1 MDLKIAF
8 YTLGCKVNQNE
19 TGALAELFCQNG
31 FSLAREGEAADV
43 YLVNSCTV
51 TAGGDKK
58 SRQWLRRAKRLHP
71 GAVTVLAG
79 CYPQAFPEEAAA
91 VAEAERS
98 VEEAQSALD
107 GAESSRQGIAADHEA
122 LVQEVA
128 ELQKR
133 IDETTA
139 QALEAQQEVIDGRA
153 ALAKAA
159 VYEYRGGSAQS
170 LVMLLLEAQ
179 SFDELVRNLVY
190 LSSVVQYQVDEV
202 EAQKERSARF
212 DALMEDLNAQKDE
225 QEGKLA
231 ELEEKKVQAEQ
242 TVSDASTRLQGAQ
255 SEYSSMLE
263 ELQRKIEEA
272 EAQGSAPTEPVAVDE
287 SNTNTSRPGDQMTDV
302 APDPSPSPAP
312 DGGSGSDPAPEPAP
326 DPGVGWSM
334 GVASAYGGSTD
345 PYTPNP
351 GTTATGAVCDDW
363 SMGVA
368 VPMAWPRYWQY
379 YGRTVEI
386 SYGGMTVLATVNDC
400 GYMGGGSRSLD
411 LQPGVWKAFGFSSCN
426 DWGLRTVSYRFL

>member
-1 MDLKIAF
+1 MNPNAYPATNVPSAEPVRPQRRRPAAPF
-8 YTLGCKVNQNE
+8 AARAVLGCLLAALLACGLVPFAPRAA
-19 TGALAELFCQNG
+19 GADEVD
-31 FSLAREGEAADV
+31 E
-43 YLVNSCTV
+43 
-51 TAGGDKK
+51 
-58 SRQWLRRAKRLHP
+58 
-71 GAVTVLAG
+71 
-79 CYPQAFPEEAAA
+79 AA

-107 GAESSRQGIAADHEA
+107 GAESK
-122 LVQEVA
+122 
-128 ELQKR
+128 KR

-179 SFDELVRNLVY
+179 SFDELVRDLVY
-190 LSSVVQYQVDEV
+190 LSSVVQYQVDEI

-212 DALMEDLNAQKDE
+212 EALMEDLNAQKDE

-312 DGGSGSDPAPEPAP
+312 GGGSGSDPAPEPAP
-326 DPGVGWSM
+326 DPGIGWST

>member
-1 MDLKIAF
+1 MNPNAHPTVTVPTAEGGAPQRRRPAALLAARAV
-8 YTLGCKVNQNE
+8 LGCLLAALLACGLVPFAPRAA
-19 TGALAELFCQNG
+19 GADEVD
-31 FSLAREGEAADV
+31 E
-43 YLVNSCTV
+43 
-51 TAGGDKK
+51 
-58 SRQWLRRAKRLHP
+58 
-71 GAVTVLAG
+71 
-79 CYPQAFPEEAAA
+79 AA

-98 VEEAQSALD
+98 VEEAQGALD
-107 GAESSRQGIAADHEA
+107 GAESNRQGIAADHEA
-122 LVQEVA
+122 LVKEVA
-128 ELQKR
+128 DLQKR

-170 LVMLLLEAQ
+170 LVKLLLEAE
-179 SFDELVRNLVY
+179 SFDELARNLVY

-225 QEGKLA
+225 QDRKLA

-242 TVSDASTRLQGAQ
+242 TVSDASTKLQGAQ
-255 SEYSSMLE
+255 GEYASMVE

-272 EAQGSAPTEPVAVDE
+272 EAQGSAPAEPVAVDE
-287 SNTNTSRPGDQMTDV
+287 SNTNTVRPGDQMTDV

-326 DPGVGWSM
+326 DPGAGWST
-334 GVASAYGGSTD
+334 GIASAYGGSTD

-400 GYMGGGSRSLD
+400 GYMGGGSRVLD

>member
-1 MDLKIAF
+1 MNPNAYPATNVPSAEPVRPQRRRPAAPF
-8 YTLGCKVNQNE
+8 AARAVLGCLLAALLACGLVPFAPRAA
-19 TGALAELFCQNG
+19 GADEVD
-31 FSLAREGEAADV
+31 E
-43 YLVNSCTV
+43 
-51 TAGGDKK
+51 
-58 SRQWLRRAKRLHP
+58 
-71 GAVTVLAG
+71 
-79 CYPQAFPEEAAA
+79 AA

-179 SFDELVRNLVY
+179 SFDELVRDLVY
-190 LSSVVQYQVDEV
+190 LSSVVQYQVDEI
-202 EAQKERSARF
+202 EAQRERSARF

-272 EAQGSAPTEPVAVDE
+272 EAQGSAPAEPVAVDE
-287 SNTNTSRPGDQMTDV
+287 SNTNTSRPGDQMTEI

-312 DGGSGSDPAPEPAP
+312 DGGSGSDPAPKPAP
-326 DPGVGWSM
+326 DPGVGWST

-345 PYTPNP
+345 PSTPNP
-351 GTTATGAVCDDW
+351 GITATGAVCDDW

>member
-1 MDLKIAF
+1 MNPNANPTTNVPSAEPAGPQRRRLAAPF
-8 YTLGCKVNQNE
+8 AARAVLGCLLAALLACGLVPFAPRAA
-19 TGALAELFCQNG
+19 GADEVD
-31 FSLAREGEAADV
+31 E
-43 YLVNSCTV
+43 
-51 TAGGDKK
+51 
-58 SRQWLRRAKRLHP
+58 
-71 GAVTVLAG
+71 
-79 CYPQAFPEEAAA
+79 AA

-98 VEEAQSALD
+98 VEEAQNALH
-107 GAESSRQGIAADHEA
+107 GAESNRQGIAADHEA
-122 LVQEVA
+122 LVQEVV

-190 LSSVVQYQVDEV
+190 LSSVVQYQVDEI
-202 EAQKERSARF
+202 EAQRERSARF

-272 EAQGSAPTEPVAVDE
+272 EAQGSAPAEPVAVDE
-287 SNTNTSRPGDQMTDV
+287 SNTNTSRPGDQMTEI

-326 DPGVGWSM
+326 DPGVGWST

-345 PYTPNP
+345 PSTPNP
-351 GTTATGAVCDDW
+351 GITATGAVCDDW

>member
-1 MDLKIAF
+1 V
-8 YTLGCKVNQNE
+8 LGCLLAALLACGLVPFAPRAA
-19 TGALAELFCQNG
+19 GADEVD
-31 FSLAREGEAADV
+31 E
-43 YLVNSCTV
+43 
-51 TAGGDKK
+51 
-58 SRQWLRRAKRLHP
+58 
-71 GAVTVLAG
+71 
-79 CYPQAFPEEAAA
+79 AA

-98 VEEAQSALD
+98 VEEAQNALH
-107 GAESSRQGIAADHEA
+107 GAESNRQGIAADHEA
-122 LVQEVA
+122 LVQEVV

-190 LSSVVQYQVDEV
+190 LSSVVQYQVDEI
-202 EAQKERSARF
+202 EAQRERSARF

-272 EAQGSAPTEPVAVDE
+272 EAQGSAPAEPVAVDE
-287 SNTNTSRPGDQMTDV
+287 SNTNTSRPGDQMTEI

-326 DPGVGWSM
+326 DPGVGWST

-345 PYTPNP
+345 PSTPNP
-351 GTTATGAVCDDW
+351 GITATGAVCDDW

>member
-1 MDLKIAF
+1 MNPNAYPATNVPSAEPVRPQRRRPAAPF
-8 YTLGCKVNQNE
+8 AARSVLGCLLAAFLACGLVPFAPRAA
-19 TGALAELFCQNG
+19 GADEVD
-31 FSLAREGEAADV
+31 E
-43 YLVNSCTV
+43 
-51 TAGGDKK
+51 
-58 SRQWLRRAKRLHP
+58 
-71 GAVTVLAG
+71 
-79 CYPQAFPEEAAA
+79 AA

-190 LSSVVQYQVDEV
+190 LSSVVQYQVDEI
-202 EAQKERSARF
+202 EAQRERSARF

-272 EAQGSAPTEPVAVDE
+272 EAQGSAPAEPVAVDE
-287 SNTNTSRPGDQMTDV
+287 SNTNTSRPGDQMTEI

-312 DGGSGSDPAPEPAP
+312 DGGSGSDPAPKPAP
-326 DPGVGWSM
+326 DPGVGWST

-345 PYTPNP
+345 PSTPNP
-351 GTTATGAVCDDW
+351 GITATGAVCDDW

>member
-1 MDLKIAF
+1 MNPNAHPTVTVPTAEGGAPQRRRPAALLAARAV
-8 YTLGCKVNQNE
+8 LGCLLAALLACGLVPFAPRAA
-19 TGALAELFCQNG
+19 GADEVD
-31 FSLAREGEAADV
+31 E
-43 YLVNSCTV
+43 
-51 TAGGDKK
+51 
-58 SRQWLRRAKRLHP
+58 
-71 GAVTVLAG
+71 
-79 CYPQAFPEEAAA
+79 AA
-91 VAEAERS
+91 VAEAERA
-98 VEEAQSALD
+98 VEEAQGALD
-107 GAESSRQGIAADHEA
+107 GAESNRQGIAADHEA
-122 LVQEVA
+122 LVKEVA
-128 ELQKR
+128 DLQKR

-170 LVMLLLEAQ
+170 LVKLLLEAE

-225 QEGKLA
+225 QDRKLA

-242 TVSDASTRLQGAQ
+242 MVSDASTKLQGAQ
-255 SEYSSMLE
+255 GEYASMVE

-272 EAQGSAPTEPVAVDE
+272 EAQGSAPAEPVAVDE
-287 SNTNTSRPGDQMTDV
+287 SNTNTVRPGDQMTDV

-326 DPGVGWSM
+326 DPGAGWST
-334 GVASAYGGSTD
+334 GIASAYGGSTD

-400 GYMGGGSRSLD
+400 GYMGGGSRVLD

>member
-1 MDLKIAF
+1 MNPNPHPTVTVPTAEGGAPQRRRPAAPLAARAV
-8 YTLGCKVNQNE
+8 LGCLLAALLACGLVPFAPRAA
-19 TGALAELFCQNG
+19 GADEVD
-31 FSLAREGEAADV
+31 E
-43 YLVNSCTV
+43 
-51 TAGGDKK
+51 
-58 SRQWLRRAKRLHP
+58 
-71 GAVTVLAG
+71 
-79 CYPQAFPEEAAA
+79 AA
-91 VAEAERS
+91 VAEAERA
-98 VEEAQSALD
+98 VEEAQGALD
-107 GAESSRQGIAADHEA
+107 GAESNRQGIAADHEA

-128 ELQKR
+128 DLQKR

-170 LVMLLLEAQ
+170 LVKLLLEAE

-225 QEGKLA
+225 QDRKLA

-255 SEYSSMLE
+255 GEYASMVE

-272 EAQGSAPTEPVAVDE
+272 EAQGSAPAEPVAVDE
-287 SNTNTSRPGDQMTDV
+287 SNTNTARPGDQMTDV

-326 DPGVGWSM
+326 DPGAGWST
-334 GVASAYGGSTD
+334 GIASAYGGSTD

-400 GYMGGGSRSLD
+400 GYMGGGSRVLD
-411 LQPGVWKAFGFSSCN
+411 LQPGVWKAFGYSSCN

>member
-1 MDLKIAF
+1 MNPNAHPTVTVPTAEGGAPQRRRPAALLVARAV
-8 YTLGCKVNQNE
+8 LGCLLAALLACGLVPFAPRAA
-19 TGALAELFCQNG
+19 GADEVD
-31 FSLAREGEAADV
+31 E
-43 YLVNSCTV
+43 
-51 TAGGDKK
+51 
-58 SRQWLRRAKRLHP
+58 
-71 GAVTVLAG
+71 
-79 CYPQAFPEEAAA
+79 AA
-91 VAEAERS
+91 VAEAERA
-98 VEEAQSALD
+98 VEEAQGALD
-107 GAESSRQGIAADHEA
+107 GAESNRQGIAADHEA
-122 LVQEVA
+122 LVKEVA
-128 ELQKR
+128 DLQKR
-133 IDETTA
+133 IDETTV

-170 LVMLLLEAQ
+170 LVKLLLEAE

-225 QEGKLA
+225 QDRKLA

-242 TVSDASTRLQGAQ
+242 TVSDASTKLQGAQ
-255 SEYSSMLE
+255 GEYASMVE

-272 EAQGSAPTEPVAVDE
+272 EAQGSAPAEPVAVDE
-287 SNTNTSRPGDQMTDV
+287 SNTNTVRPGDQMTDV

-326 DPGVGWSM
+326 DPGAGWST
-334 GVASAYGGSTD
+334 GIASAYGGSTD

-400 GYMGGGSRSLD
+400 GYMGGGSRVLD

>member
-1 MDLKIAF
+1 MNPNAHPTVTVPTAEGGAPQRRRPAALLAARAV
-8 YTLGCKVNQNE
+8 LGCLLAALLACGLVPFAPRAA
-19 TGALAELFCQNG
+19 GADEVD
-31 FSLAREGEAADV
+31 E
-43 YLVNSCTV
+43 
-51 TAGGDKK
+51 
-58 SRQWLRRAKRLHP
+58 
-71 GAVTVLAG
+71 
-79 CYPQAFPEEAAA
+79 AA
-91 VAEAERS
+91 VAEG
-98 VEEAQSALD
+98 ALD
-107 GAESSRQGIAADHEA
+107 GAESNRQGIAADHEA
-122 LVQEVA
+122 LVKEVA
-128 ELQKR
+128 DLQKR

-170 LVMLLLEAQ
+170 LVKLLLEAE

-225 QEGKLA
+225 QDRKLA

-242 TVSDASTRLQGAQ
+242 TVSDASTKLQGAQ
-255 SEYSSMLE
+255 GEYASMVE

-272 EAQGSAPTEPVAVDE
+272 EAQGSAPAEPVAVDE
-287 SNTNTSRPGDQMTDV
+287 SNTNTVRPGDQMTDV

-326 DPGVGWSM
+326 DPGAGWST
-334 GVASAYGGSTD
+334 GIASAYGGSTD

-400 GYMGGGSRSLD
+400 GYMGGGSRVLD

>member
-1 MDLKIAF
+1 MNPNAHPTVTVPTAEGGAPQRRRPAALLAARAV
-8 YTLGCKVNQNE
+8 LGCLLAALLACGLVPFAPRAA
-19 TGALAELFCQNG
+19 GADEVD
-31 FSLAREGEAADV
+31 E
-43 YLVNSCTV
+43 
-51 TAGGDKK
+51 
-58 SRQWLRRAKRLHP
+58 
-71 GAVTVLAG
+71 
-79 CYPQAFPEEAAA
+79 AA
-91 VAEAERS
+91 VAEAERA
-98 VEEAQSALD
+98 VEEAQGALD
-107 GAESSRQGIAADHEA
+107 GAESNRQGIAADHEA
-122 LVQEVA
+122 LVKEVA
-128 ELQKR
+128 DLQKR

-170 LVMLLLEAQ
+170 LVKLLLEAE
-179 SFDELVRNLVY
+179 SFDELARNLVY

-225 QEGKLA
+225 QDRKLA

-242 TVSDASTRLQGAQ
+242 TVSDASTKLQGAQ
-255 SEYSSMLE
+255 GEYASMVE

-312 DGGSGSDPAPEPAP
+312 GGGSGSDPAPEPAP
-326 DPGVGWSM
+326 DPGIGWST

>member
-1 MDLKIAF
+1 MNPNANPTTNVPSAEPAGPQRRRLAAPF
-8 YTLGCKVNQNE
+8 AARAVLGCLLAALLACGLVPFAPRAA
-19 TGALAELFCQNG
+19 GADEVD
-31 FSLAREGEAADV
+31 E
-43 YLVNSCTV
+43 
-51 TAGGDKK
+51 
-58 SRQWLRRAKRLHP
+58 
-71 GAVTVLAG
+71 
-79 CYPQAFPEEAAA
+79 AA

-98 VEEAQSALD
+98 VEEAQNALH
-107 GAESSRQGIAADHEA
+107 GAESNRQGIAADHEA
-122 LVQEVA
+122 LVQEVV

-190 LSSVVQYQVDEV
+190 LSSVVQYQVDEI
-202 EAQKERSARF
+202 EAQRERSARF

-242 TVSDASTRLQGAQ
+242 TVSDASTRLQGTQ

-272 EAQGSAPTEPVAVDE
+272 EAQGSAPAEPVAVDE
-287 SNTNTSRPGDQMTDV
+287 SNTNTSRPGDQMTEI

-326 DPGVGWSM
+326 DPGVGWST

-345 PYTPNP
+345 PSTPNP
-351 GTTATGAVCDDW
+351 GITATGAVCDDW

>member
-1 MDLKIAF
+1 M
-8 YTLGCKVNQNE
+8 
-19 TGALAELFCQNG
+19 
-31 FSLAREGEAADV
+31 
-43 YLVNSCTV
+43 
-51 TAGGDKK
+51 
-58 SRQWLRRAKRLHP
+58 
-71 GAVTVLAG
+71 
-79 CYPQAFPEEAAA
+79 
-91 VAEAERS
+91 
-98 VEEAQSALD
+98 EEAQTALH
-107 GAESSRQGIAADHEA
+107 GAESNRQGIAADHEA
-122 LVQEVA
+122 LVQEVV

-190 LSSVVQYQVDEV
+190 LSSVVQYQVDEI
-202 EAQKERSARF
+202 EAQRERSARF

-272 EAQGSAPTEPVAVDE
+272 EAQGSAPAEPVAVDE
-287 SNTNTSRPGDQMTDV
+287 SNTNTSRPGDQMTEI

-326 DPGVGWSM
+326 DPGVGWST

-345 PYTPNP
+345 PSTPNP
-351 GTTATGAVCDDW
+351 GITATGAVCDDW

>member
-1 MDLKIAF
+1 MNPNAHPTVTVPTAEGGAPQRRRPAALLAARAV
-8 YTLGCKVNQNE
+8 LGCLLAALLACGLVPFAPRAA
-19 TGALAELFCQNG
+19 GADEVD
-31 FSLAREGEAADV
+31 E
-43 YLVNSCTV
+43 
-51 TAGGDKK
+51 
-58 SRQWLRRAKRLHP
+58 
-71 GAVTVLAG
+71 
-79 CYPQAFPEEAAA
+79 AA
-91 VAEAERS
+91 VAEAERA
-98 VEEAQSALD
+98 VEEAQGALD
-107 GAESSRQGIAADHEA
+107 GAESNRQGFAADHEA
-122 LVQEVA
+122 LVKEVA
-128 ELQKR
+128 DLQKR

-170 LVMLLLEAQ
+170 LVKLLLEAE

-225 QEGKLA
+225 QDRKLA

-242 TVSDASTRLQGAQ
+242 TVSDASTKLQGAQ
-255 SEYSSMLE
+255 GEYASMVE

-272 EAQGSAPTEPVAVDE
+272 EAQGSAPAEPVAVDE
-287 SNTNTSRPGDQMTDV
+287 SNTNTVRPGDQMTDV

-326 DPGVGWSM
+326 DPGAGWST
-334 GVASAYGGSTD
+334 GIASAYGGSTD

-400 GYMGGGSRSLD
+400 GYMGGGSRVLD

>member
-1 MDLKIAF
+1 MNPNAHPTVTVPTAEGGAPQRRRPAALLAARAV
-8 YTLGCKVNQNE
+8 LGCLLAALLACGLVPFAPRAA
-19 TGALAELFCQNG
+19 GADEVD
-31 FSLAREGEAADV
+31 E
-43 YLVNSCTV
+43 
-51 TAGGDKK
+51 
-58 SRQWLRRAKRLHP
+58 
-71 GAVTVLAG
+71 
-79 CYPQAFPEEAAA
+79 AA
-91 VAEAERS
+91 VAEAERA
-98 VEEAQSALD
+98 VEEAQGALD
-107 GAESSRQGIAADHEA
+107 GAESNRQGIAADHEA
-122 LVQEVA
+122 LVKEVA
-128 ELQKR
+128 DLQKR

-170 LVMLLLEAQ
+170 LVKLLLEAE

-225 QEGKLA
+225 QDRKLA
-231 ELEEKKVQAEQ
+231 ELEEKKIQAEQ
-242 TVSDASTRLQGAQ
+242 TVSDASTKLQGAQ
-255 SEYSSMLE
+255 GEYASMVE

-272 EAQGSAPTEPVAVDE
+272 EAQGSAPAEPVAVDE
-287 SNTNTSRPGDQMTDV
+287 SNTNTVRPGDQMTDV

-326 DPGVGWSM
+326 DPGAGWST
-334 GVASAYGGSTD
+334 GIASAYGGSTD

-400 GYMGGGSRSLD
+400 GYMGGGSRVLD

>member
-1 MDLKIAF
+1 MNPNAHPTVTVPTAEGGAPQRRRPAALLAARAV
-8 YTLGCKVNQNE
+8 LGCLLAALLACGLVPFAPRAA
-19 TGALAELFCQNG
+19 GADEVD
-31 FSLAREGEAADV
+31 E
-43 YLVNSCTV
+43 
-51 TAGGDKK
+51 
-58 SRQWLRRAKRLHP
+58 
-71 GAVTVLAG
+71 
-79 CYPQAFPEEAAA
+79 AA
-91 VAEAERS
+91 VAEAERA
-98 VEEAQSALD
+98 VEEAQGALD
-107 GAESSRQGIAADHEA
+107 GAESNRQGIAADHEA
-122 LVQEVA
+122 LVKEVA
-128 ELQKR
+128 DLQKR

-170 LVMLLLEAQ
+170 LVKLLLEAE

-225 QEGKLA
+225 QDRKLA

-242 TVSDASTRLQGAQ
+242 TVSDASTKLQGAQ
-255 SEYSSMLE
+255 GEYASMVE

-272 EAQGSAPTEPVAVDE
+272 EAQGSAPAEPVAVDE
-287 SNTNTSRPGDQMTDV
+287 SNTNTVRPGDQMTDV
-302 APDPSPSPAP
+302 APDPSPSSAP

-326 DPGVGWSM
+326 DPGAGWST
-334 GVASAYGGSTD
+334 GIASAYGGSTD

-400 GYMGGGSRSLD
+400 GYMGGGSRVLD

>member
-1 MDLKIAF
+1 MNPNAHPTVTVPTAEGGAPQRRRPAALLAARAV
-8 YTLGCKVNQNE
+8 LGCLLAALLACGLVPFAPRAA
-19 TGALAELFCQNG
+19 GADEVD
-31 FSLAREGEAADV
+31 E
-43 YLVNSCTV
+43 
-51 TAGGDKK
+51 
-58 SRQWLRRAKRLHP
+58 
-71 GAVTVLAG
+71 
-79 CYPQAFPEEAAA
+79 AA
-91 VAEAERS
+91 VAEAERA
-98 VEEAQSALD
+98 VEEAQGALD
-107 GAESSRQGIAADHEA
+107 GAESNRQGIAADHEA

-128 ELQKR
+128 DLQKR

-170 LVMLLLEAQ
+170 LVKLLLEAE

-225 QEGKLA
+225 QDRKLA

-255 SEYSSMLE
+255 GEYASMVE

-272 EAQGSAPTEPVAVDE
+272 EAQGSAPAEPVAVDE
-287 SNTNTSRPGDQMTDV
+287 SNTNTARPGDQMTDV

-326 DPGVGWSM
+326 DPGAGWST
-334 GVASAYGGSTD
+334 GIASAYGGSTD

-400 GYMGGGSRSLD
+400 GYMGGGSRVLD
-411 LQPGVWKAFGFSSCN
+411 LQPGVWKAFGYSSCN

>member
-1 MDLKIAF
+1 MNPNAYPATNVPSAEPVRPQRRRPAAPF
-8 YTLGCKVNQNE
+8 AARAVLGCLLAALLACGLVPFAPRAA
-19 TGALAELFCQNG
+19 GADEVD
-31 FSLAREGEAADV
+31 E
-43 YLVNSCTV
+43 
-51 TAGGDKK
+51 
-58 SRQWLRRAKRLHP
+58 
-71 GAVTVLAG
+71 
-79 CYPQAFPEEAAA
+79 AA

-190 LSSVVQYQVDEV
+190 LSSVVQYQVDEI
-202 EAQKERSARF
+202 EAQRERSARF

-272 EAQGSAPTEPVAVDE
+272 EAQGSAPAEPVAVDE
-287 SNTNTSRPGDQMTDV
+287 SNTNTSRPGDQMTEI

-312 DGGSGSDPAPEPAP
+312 DGGSGSDPAPKPAP
-326 DPGVGWSM
+326 DPGVGWST

-345 PYTPNP
+345 PSTPNP
-351 GTTATGAVCDDW
+351 GITATGAVCDDW

>member
-1 MDLKIAF
+1 MNPNAHPTVTVPTAEGGAPQRRRPAALLAARAV
-8 YTLGCKVNQNE
+8 LGCLLAALLACGLVPFAPRAA
-19 TGALAELFCQNG
+19 GADEVD
-31 FSLAREGEAADV
+31 E
-43 YLVNSCTV
+43 
-51 TAGGDKK
+51 
-58 SRQWLRRAKRLHP
+58 
-71 GAVTVLAG
+71 
-79 CYPQAFPEEAAA
+79 AA
-91 VAEAERS
+91 VAEAERA
-98 VEEAQSALD
+98 VEEAQGALD
-107 GAESSRQGIAADHEA
+107 GAESNRQGIAADHEA
-122 LVQEVA
+122 LVKEVA
-128 ELQKR
+128 DLQKR

-170 LVMLLLEAQ
+170 LVKLLLEAE

-225 QEGKLA
+225 QDRKLA

-242 TVSDASTRLQGAQ
+242 TVSDASTKLQGAQ
-255 SEYSSMLE
+255 GEYASMVE

-272 EAQGSAPTEPVAVDE
+272 EAQGSAPAEPVAVDE
-287 SNTNTSRPGDQMTDV
+287 SNTNTVRPGDRMTDV

-326 DPGVGWSM
+326 DPGAGWST
-334 GVASAYGGSTD
+334 GIASAYGGSTD

-400 GYMGGGSRSLD
+400 GYMGGGSRVLD

>member
-1 MDLKIAF
+1 MNPNAHPTVTVPTAEGGAPQRRRPAAPLAARAV
-8 YTLGCKVNQNE
+8 LGCLLAALLACGLVPFAPRAA
-19 TGALAELFCQNG
+19 GADEVD
-31 FSLAREGEAADV
+31 E
-43 YLVNSCTV
+43 
-51 TAGGDKK
+51 
-58 SRQWLRRAKRLHP
+58 
-71 GAVTVLAG
+71 
-79 CYPQAFPEEAAA
+79 AA
-91 VAEAERS
+91 VAEAERA
-98 VEEAQSALD
+98 VEEAQGALD
-107 GAESSRQGIAADHEA
+107 GAESNRQGIAADHEA

-128 ELQKR
+128 DLQKR

-170 LVMLLLEAQ
+170 LVKLLLEAE

-225 QEGKLA
+225 QDRKLA

-242 TVSDASTRLQGAQ
+242 TVSDASTKLQGAQ
-255 SEYSSMLE
+255 GEYASMVE

-272 EAQGSAPTEPVAVDE
+272 EAQGSAPAEPVAVDE
-287 SNTNTSRPGDQMTDV
+287 SNTNTVRPGDQMTDV

-326 DPGVGWSM
+326 DPGAGWST
-334 GVASAYGGSTD
+334 GIASAYGGSTD

-400 GYMGGGSRSLD
+400 GYMGGGSRVLD

>member
-1 MDLKIAF
+1 MNPNAHPTVTVPTAEGGAPQRRRPAALLAARAV
-8 YTLGCKVNQNE
+8 LGCLLAALLACGLVPFAPRAA
-19 TGALAELFCQNG
+19 GADEVD
-31 FSLAREGEAADV
+31 E
-43 YLVNSCTV
+43 
-51 TAGGDKK
+51 
-58 SRQWLRRAKRLHP
+58 
-71 GAVTVLAG
+71 
-79 CYPQAFPEEAAA
+79 AA
-91 VAEAERS
+91 VAEAERAG
-98 VEEAQSALD
+98 EEAQGALD
-107 GAESSRQGIAADHEA
+107 GAESNRQGIAADHEA
-122 LVQEVA
+122 LVKEVA
-128 ELQKR
+128 DLQKR

-170 LVMLLLEAQ
+170 LVKLLLEAE

-225 QEGKLA
+225 QDRKLA

-242 TVSDASTRLQGAQ
+242 TVSDASTKLQGAQ
-255 SEYSSMLE
+255 GEYASMVE

-272 EAQGSAPTEPVAVDE
+272 EAQGSAPAEPVAVDE
-287 SNTNTSRPGDQMTDV
+287 SNTNTVRPGDQMTDV

-326 DPGVGWSM
+326 DPGAGWST
-334 GVASAYGGSTD
+334 GIASAYGGSTD

-400 GYMGGGSRSLD
+400 GYMGGGSRVLD

-426 DWGLRTVSYRFL
+426 DWGLRTVSYRVR

>member
-1 MDLKIAF
+1 MNPNAHPTVTVPTAEGGAPQRRRPAALLAARAV
-8 YTLGCKVNQNE
+8 LGCLLAALLACGLVPFAPRAA
-19 TGALAELFCQNG
+19 GADEVD
-31 FSLAREGEAADV
+31 E
-43 YLVNSCTV
+43 
-51 TAGGDKK
+51 
-58 SRQWLRRAKRLHP
+58 
-71 GAVTVLAG
+71 
-79 CYPQAFPEEAAA
+79 AA
-91 VAEAERS
+91 VAEAERA
-98 VEEAQSALD
+98 VEEAQGALD
-107 GAESSRQGIAADHEA
+107 GAESNRQGIAADHEA
-122 LVQEVA
+122 LVKEVA
-128 ELQKR
+128 DLQKR

-170 LVMLLLEAQ
+170 LVKLLLEAE

-225 QEGKLA
+225 RDRKLA

-242 TVSDASTRLQGAQ
+242 TVSDASTKLQGAQ
-255 SEYSSMLE
+255 GEYASMVE

-272 EAQGSAPTEPVAVDE
+272 EAQGSAPAEPVAVDE
-287 SNTNTSRPGDQMTDV
+287 SNTNTVRPGDQMTDV

-326 DPGVGWSM
+326 DPGAGWST
-334 GVASAYGGSTD
+334 GIASAYGGSTD

-400 GYMGGGSRSLD
+400 GYMGGGSRVLD

>member
-1 MDLKIAF
+1 MDKYARWLTDKYICIMLLIF
-8 YTLGCKVNQNE
+8 PLWTGTVGYTGITRPKFLFFALL
-19 TGALAELFCQNG
+19 TGFWLAAL
-31 FSLAREGEAADV
+31 LACGLVPFAPRAA
-43 YLVNSCTV
+43 
-51 TAGGDKK
+51 
-58 SRQWLRRAKRLHP
+58 
-71 GAVTVLAG
+71 GADEVD
-79 CYPQAFPEEAAA
+79 EAA
-91 VAEAERS
+91 VAEAERA
-98 VEEAQSALD
+98 VEEAQGALD
-107 GAESSRQGIAADHEA
+107 GAESNRQGIAADHEA
-122 LVQEVA
+122 LVKEVA
-128 ELQKR
+128 DLQKR

-170 LVMLLLEAQ
+170 LVKLLLEAE

-225 QEGKLA
+225 QDRKLA

-242 TVSDASTRLQGAQ
+242 TVSDASTKLQGAQ
-255 SEYSSMLE
+255 GEYASMVE

-272 EAQGSAPTEPVAVDE
+272 EAQGSAPAEPVAVDE
-287 SNTNTSRPGDQMTDV
+287 SNTNTVRPGDQMTDV

-326 DPGVGWSM
+326 DPGAGWST
-334 GVASAYGGSTD
+334 GIASAYGGSTD

-400 GYMGGGSRSLD
+400 GYMGGGSRVLD

>member
-1 MDLKIAF
+1 MNPNAHPTVTVPTAEGGAPQRRRPAALLAARAV
-8 YTLGCKVNQNE
+8 LGCLLAALLACGLVPFAPRAA
-19 TGALAELFCQNG
+19 GADEVD
-31 FSLAREGEAADV
+31 E
-43 YLVNSCTV
+43 
-51 TAGGDKK
+51 
-58 SRQWLRRAKRLHP
+58 
-71 GAVTVLAG
+71 
-79 CYPQAFPEEAAA
+79 AA
-91 VAEAERS
+91 VAEAERA
-98 VEEAQSALD
+98 VEEAQGALD
-107 GAESSRQGIAADHEA
+107 GAESNRQGIAADHEA
-122 LVQEVA
+122 LVKEVA
-128 ELQKR
+128 DLQKR

-170 LVMLLLEAQ
+170 LVKLLLEAE

-225 QEGKLA
+225 QDRKLA

-242 TVSDASTRLQGAQ
+242 TVSDASTMLQGAQ
-255 SEYSSMLE
+255 GEYASMVE

-272 EAQGSAPTEPVAVDE
+272 EAQGSAPAEPVAVDE
-287 SNTNTSRPGDQMTDV
+287 SNTNTVRPGDQMTDV

-326 DPGVGWSM
+326 DPGAGWST
-334 GVASAYGGSTD
+334 GIASAYGGSTD

-400 GYMGGGSRSLD
+400 GYMGGGSRVLD

>member
-1 MDLKIAF
+1 MNPNAHPTVTVPTAEGGAPQRRRPAALLAARAV
-8 YTLGCKVNQNE
+8 LGCLLAALLACGLVPFAPWVA
-19 TGALAELFCQNG
+19 GADEVD
-31 FSLAREGEAADV
+31 E
-43 YLVNSCTV
+43 
-51 TAGGDKK
+51 
-58 SRQWLRRAKRLHP
+58 
-71 GAVTVLAG
+71 
-79 CYPQAFPEEAAA
+79 AA
-91 VAEAERS
+91 VAEAERA
-98 VEEAQSALD
+98 VEEAQGALD
-107 GAESSRQGIAADHEA
+107 GAESNRQGIAADHEA
-122 LVQEVA
+122 LVKEVA
-128 ELQKR
+128 DLQKR

-170 LVMLLLEAQ
+170 LVKLLLEAE

-225 QEGKLA
+225 QDRKLA

-242 TVSDASTRLQGAQ
+242 TVSDASTKLQGAQ
-255 SEYSSMLE
+255 GEYASMVE

-272 EAQGSAPTEPVAVDE
+272 EAQGSAPAEPVAVDE
-287 SNTNTSRPGDQMTDV
+287 SNTNTVRPGDQMTDV

-326 DPGVGWSM
+326 DPGAGWST
-334 GVASAYGGSTD
+334 GIASAYGGSTD

-400 GYMGGGSRSLD
+400 GYMGGGSRVLD

>member
-1 MDLKIAF
+1 MNPNAHPTVTVPTAEGGAPQRRRPAAPLAARAV
-8 YTLGCKVNQNE
+8 LGCLLAALLACGLVPFAPRAA
-19 TGALAELFCQNG
+19 GADEVD
-31 FSLAREGEAADV
+31 E
-43 YLVNSCTV
+43 
-51 TAGGDKK
+51 
-58 SRQWLRRAKRLHP
+58 
-71 GAVTVLAG
+71 
-79 CYPQAFPEEAAA
+79 AA
-91 VAEAERS
+91 VAEAERA
-98 VEEAQSALD
+98 VEEAQGALD
-107 GAESSRQGIAADHEA
+107 GAESNRQGIAADHEA

-128 ELQKR
+128 DLQKR

-170 LVMLLLEAQ
+170 LVKLLLEAE

-225 QEGKLA
+225 QDRKLA
-231 ELEEKKVQAEQ
+231 ELEKKKKVQAEQ

-255 SEYSSMLE
+255 GEYASMVE

-272 EAQGSAPTEPVAVDE
+272 EAQGSAPAEPVAVDE
-287 SNTNTSRPGDQMTDV
+287 SNTNTARPGDQMTDV

-326 DPGVGWSM
+326 DPGAGWST
-334 GVASAYGGSTD
+334 GIASAYGGSTD

-400 GYMGGGSRSLD
+400 GYMGGGSRVLD

>member
-1 MDLKIAF
+1 MNPNAYPATNVPSAEPVRPQRRRPAAPF
-8 YTLGCKVNQNE
+8 AARAVLGCLLAALLACGLVPFAPRAA
-19 TGALAELFCQNG
+19 GADEVD
-31 FSLAREGEAADV
+31 E
-43 YLVNSCTV
+43 
-51 TAGGDKK
+51 
-58 SRQWLRRAKRLHP
+58 
-71 GAVTVLAG
+71 
-79 CYPQAFPEEAAA
+79 AA

-190 LSSVVQYQVDEV
+190 LSSVVQYQVDEI
-202 EAQKERSARF
+202 EAQRERSARF

-272 EAQGSAPTEPVAVDE
+272 EAQGSAPAEPVAVDE
-287 SNTNTSRPGDQMTDV
+287 SNTNTSRPGDQMTEI

-326 DPGVGWSM
+326 DPGVGWST

-345 PYTPNP
+345 PSTPNP
-351 GTTATGAVCDDW
+351 GITATGAVCDDW

>member
-1 MDLKIAF
+1 MNPNAYPATNVPSAEPVRPQRRRPAAPF
-8 YTLGCKVNQNE
+8 AARAVLGCLLAALLACGLVPFAPRAA
-19 TGALAELFCQNG
+19 GADEID
-31 FSLAREGEAADV
+31 E
-43 YLVNSCTV
+43 
-51 TAGGDKK
+51 
-58 SRQWLRRAKRLHP
+58 
-71 GAVTVLAG
+71 
-79 CYPQAFPEEAAA
+79 AA

-133 IDETTA
+133 IDETAA
-139 QALEAQQEVIDGRA
+139 QALEAQKEVIDGRA

-190 LSSVVQYQVDEV
+190 LSSVVQYQVDEI

-212 DALMEDLNAQKDE
+212 EALMEDLNAQKDE

-272 EAQGSAPTEPVAVDE
+272 EAQRSAPTEPVAVDE

-302 APDPSPSPAP
+302 APNPSPSPAP

-326 DPGVGWSM
+326 DPGIGWST

-345 PYTPNP
+345 PSTPNP
-351 GTTATGAVCDDW
+351 GITATGAVCDDW

>member
-1 MDLKIAF
+1 MNPNAHPTVTVPTAEGGAPQRRRPAAPLAARAV
-8 YTLGCKVNQNE
+8 LGCLLAALLACGLVPFAPRAA
-19 TGALAELFCQNG
+19 GADEVD
-31 FSLAREGEAADV
+31 E
-43 YLVNSCTV
+43 
-51 TAGGDKK
+51 
-58 SRQWLRRAKRLHP
+58 
-71 GAVTVLAG
+71 
-79 CYPQAFPEEAAA
+79 AA
-91 VAEAERS
+91 VAEAERA
-98 VEEAQSALD
+98 VEEAQGALD
-107 GAESSRQGIAADHEA
+107 GAESNRQGIAADHEA

-128 ELQKR
+128 DLQKR

-170 LVMLLLEAQ
+170 LVKLLLEAE

-225 QEGKLA
+225 QDRKLA
-231 ELEEKKVQAEQ
+231 ELEKKKVQAEQ

-255 SEYSSMLE
+255 GEYASMVE

-272 EAQGSAPTEPVAVDE
+272 EAQGSAPAEPVAVDE
-287 SNTNTSRPGDQMTDV
+287 SNTNTARPGDQMTDV

-326 DPGVGWSM
+326 DPGAGWST
-334 GVASAYGGSTD
+334 GIASAYGGSTD

-379 YGRTVEI
+379 YGRPVEI

-400 GYMGGGSRSLD
+400 GYMGGGSRVLD

>member
-1 MDLKIAF
+1 MNPNAYPATNVPSAEPVRQQRRRPAAPF
-8 YTLGCKVNQNE
+8 AARAVLGCLLAALLACGLVPFAPRAA
-19 TGALAELFCQNG
+19 GADEVD
-31 FSLAREGEAADV
+31 E
-43 YLVNSCTV
+43 
-51 TAGGDKK
+51 
-58 SRQWLRRAKRLHP
+58 
-71 GAVTVLAG
+71 
-79 CYPQAFPEEAAA
+79 AA

-190 LSSVVQYQVDEV
+190 LSSVVQYQVDEI
-202 EAQKERSARF
+202 EAQRERSARF

-272 EAQGSAPTEPVAVDE
+272 EAQGSASAEPVAVDE
-287 SNTNTSRPGDQMTDV
+287 SNTNTSRPGDQMTEI

-312 DGGSGSDPAPEPAP
+312 DGGSGSDPAPKPAP
-326 DPGVGWSM
+326 DPGVGWST

-345 PYTPNP
+345 PSTPNP
-351 GTTATGAVCDDW
+351 GITATGAVCDDW

>member
-1 MDLKIAF
+1 MNPNAHPTVTVPTAEGGAPQRRRPAALLAARAV
-8 YTLGCKVNQNE
+8 LGCLLAALLACGLVPFAPRAA
-19 TGALAELFCQNG
+19 GADEVD
-31 FSLAREGEAADV
+31 E
-43 YLVNSCTV
+43 
-51 TAGGDKK
+51 
-58 SRQWLRRAKRLHP
+58 
-71 GAVTVLAG
+71 
-79 CYPQAFPEEAAA
+79 AA
-91 VAEAERS
+91 VAEAERA
-98 VEEAQSALD
+98 VEEAQGALD
-107 GAESSRQGIAADHEA
+107 GAESNRQGIAADHEA
-122 LVQEVA
+122 LVKEVA
-128 ELQKR
+128 DLQKR

-139 QALEAQQEVIDGRA
+139 QALDAQQEVIDGRA

-170 LVMLLLEAQ
+170 LVKLLLEAE

-225 QEGKLA
+225 QDRKLA

-242 TVSDASTRLQGAQ
+242 TVSDASTKLQGAQ
-255 SEYSSMLE
+255 GEYASMVE

-272 EAQGSAPTEPVAVDE
+272 EAQGSAPAEPVAVDE
-287 SNTNTSRPGDQMTDV
+287 SNTNTVRPGDQMTDV

-326 DPGVGWSM
+326 DPGAGWST
-334 GVASAYGGSTD
+334 GIASAYGGSTD

-400 GYMGGGSRSLD
+400 GYMGGGSRVLD

>member
-1 MDLKIAF
+1 MNPNAHPTVTVPTAEGGAPQRRRPAAPLAARAV
-8 YTLGCKVNQNE
+8 LGCLLAALLACGLVPFAPRAA
-19 TGALAELFCQNG
+19 GADEVD
-31 FSLAREGEAADV
+31 E
-43 YLVNSCTV
+43 
-51 TAGGDKK
+51 
-58 SRQWLRRAKRLHP
+58 
-71 GAVTVLAG
+71 
-79 CYPQAFPEEAAA
+79 AA
-91 VAEAERS
+91 VAEAERA
-98 VEEAQSALD
+98 VEEAQGALD
-107 GAESSRQGIAADHEA
+107 GAESNRQGIAADHEA
-122 LVQEVA
+122 LVKEVA
-128 ELQKR
+128 DLQKR

-170 LVMLLLEAQ
+170 LVKLLLEAQ

-225 QEGKLA
+225 QDRKLA

-255 SEYSSMLE
+255 GEYASMVE

-272 EAQGSAPTEPVAVDE
+272 EAQGSAPAEPVAVDE
-287 SNTNTSRPGDQMTDV
+287 SNTNTARPGDQMTDV

-326 DPGVGWSM
+326 DPGAGWST
-334 GVASAYGGSTD
+334 GIASAYGGSTD

-400 GYMGGGSRSLD
+400 GYMGGGSRVLD
-411 LQPGVWKAFGFSSCN
+411 LQPGVWKAFGYSSCN

>member
-1 MDLKIAF
+1 MNPNAHPTVTVPTAEGGAPQRRRPAALLVARAV
-8 YTLGCKVNQNE
+8 LGCLLAALLACGLVPFAPRAA
-19 TGALAELFCQNG
+19 GADEVD
-31 FSLAREGEAADV
+31 E
-43 YLVNSCTV
+43 
-51 TAGGDKK
+51 
-58 SRQWLRRAKRLHP
+58 
-71 GAVTVLAG
+71 
-79 CYPQAFPEEAAA
+79 AA
-91 VAEAERS
+91 VAEAERA
-98 VEEAQSALD
+98 VEEAQGALD
-107 GAESSRQGIAADHEA
+107 GAESNRQGIAADHEA
-122 LVQEVA
+122 LVKEVA
-128 ELQKR
+128 DLQKR

-170 LVMLLLEAQ
+170 LVKLLLEAE

-225 QEGKLA
+225 QDRKLA

-242 TVSDASTRLQGAQ
+242 TVSDASTKLQGAQ
-255 SEYSSMLE
+255 GEYASMVE

-272 EAQGSAPTEPVAVDE
+272 EAQGSAPAEPVAVDE
-287 SNTNTSRPGDQMTDV
+287 SNTNTVRPGDQMTDV

-326 DPGVGWSM
+326 DPGAGWST
-334 GVASAYGGSTD
+334 GIASAYGGSTD

-400 GYMGGGSRSLD
+400 GYMGGGSRVLD

>member
-1 MDLKIAF
+1 MNPNAHPTVTVPTAEGGAPQRRRPAAPLAARAV
-8 YTLGCKVNQNE
+8 LGCLLAALLACGLVPFAPRAA
-19 TGALAELFCQNG
+19 GADEVD
-31 FSLAREGEAADV
+31 E
-43 YLVNSCTV
+43 
-51 TAGGDKK
+51 
-58 SRQWLRRAKRLHP
+58 
-71 GAVTVLAG
+71 
-79 CYPQAFPEEAAA
+79 AA
-91 VAEAERS
+91 VAEAERA
-98 VEEAQSALD
+98 VEEAQGALD
-107 GAESSRQGIAADHEA
+107 GAESNRQGIAADHEA

-128 ELQKR
+128 DLQKR

-170 LVMLLLEAQ
+170 LVKLLLEAE

-225 QEGKLA
+225 QDRKLA

-255 SEYSSMLE
+255 GEYASMVE

-272 EAQGSAPTEPVAVDE
+272 EAQGSAPAEPVAVDE
-287 SNTNTSRPGDQMTDV
+287 SNTNTARPGDQMTDV

-326 DPGVGWSM
+326 DPGAGWST
-334 GVASAYGGSTD
+334 GIASAYGGSTD
-345 PYTPNP
+345 RYTPNP

-400 GYMGGGSRSLD
+400 GYMGGGSRVLD

-426 DWGLRTVSYRFL
+426 DWGLRNVSYRFL

>member
-1 MDLKIAF
+1 MNPNAYPATNVPSAEPVRPQCRRPAASF
-8 YTLGCKVNQNE
+8 AARAVLGCLLAALLACGLVPFAPRAA
-19 TGALAELFCQNG
+19 GADEVD
-31 FSLAREGEAADV
+31 E
-43 YLVNSCTV
+43 
-51 TAGGDKK
+51 
-58 SRQWLRRAKRLHP
+58 
-71 GAVTVLAG
+71 
-79 CYPQAFPEEAAA
+79 AA

-98 VEEAQSALD
+98 VEEAQNALH
-107 GAESSRQGIAADHEA
+107 GAESNRQGIAADHEA
-122 LVQEVA
+122 LVQEVV

-190 LSSVVQYQVDEV
+190 LSSVVQYQVDEI
-202 EAQKERSARF
+202 EAQRERSARF

-272 EAQGSAPTEPVAVDE
+272 EAQGSAPAEPVAVDE
-287 SNTNTSRPGDQMTDV
+287 SNTNTSRPGDQMTEI

-326 DPGVGWSM
+326 DPGVGWST

-345 PYTPNP
+345 PSTPNP
-351 GTTATGAVCDDW
+351 GITATGAVCDDW

>member
-1 MDLKIAF
+1 MNPNAHPTVTVPTAEGGAPQRRRPAAPLAARAV
-8 YTLGCKVNQNE
+8 LGCLLAALLACGLVPFAPRAA
-19 TGALAELFCQNG
+19 GADEVD
-31 FSLAREGEAADV
+31 E
-43 YLVNSCTV
+43 
-51 TAGGDKK
+51 
-58 SRQWLRRAKRLHP
+58 
-71 GAVTVLAG
+71 
-79 CYPQAFPEEAAA
+79 AA
-91 VAEAERS
+91 VAEAERA
-98 VEEAQSALD
+98 VEEAQGALD
-107 GAESSRQGIAADHEA
+107 GAESNRQGIAADHEA

-128 ELQKR
+128 DLQKR

-225 QEGKLA
+225 QDRKLA
-231 ELEEKKVQAEQ
+231 ELEKKKVQAEQ

-255 SEYSSMLE
+255 GEYASMVE

-272 EAQGSAPTEPVAVDE
+272 EAQGSAPAEPVAVDE
-287 SNTNTSRPGDQMTDV
+287 SNTNTARPGDQMTDV

-326 DPGVGWSM
+326 DPGAGWST
-334 GVASAYGGSTD
+334 GIASAYGGSTD

>member
-1 MDLKIAF
+1 MNPNAHPTVTVPTAEGGAPQRRRPAAPLAARAV
-8 YTLGCKVNQNE
+8 LGCLLAALLACGLVPFAPRAA
-19 TGALAELFCQNG
+19 GADEVD
-31 FSLAREGEAADV
+31 E
-43 YLVNSCTV
+43 
-51 TAGGDKK
+51 
-58 SRQWLRRAKRLHP
+58 
-71 GAVTVLAG
+71 
-79 CYPQAFPEEAAA
+79 AA
-91 VAEAERS
+91 VAEAERA
-98 VEEAQSALD
+98 VEEAQGALD
-107 GAESSRQGIAADHEA
+107 GAESNRQGIAADHEA

-128 ELQKR
+128 DLQKR

-170 LVMLLLEAQ
+170 LVKLLLEAE
-179 SFDELVRNLVY
+179 SFDELARNLVY

-225 QEGKLA
+225 QDRKLA
-231 ELEEKKVQAEQ
+231 ELEKKKVQAEQ

-255 SEYSSMLE
+255 GEYASMVE

-272 EAQGSAPTEPVAVDE
+272 EAQGSAPAEPVAVDE
-287 SNTNTSRPGDQMTDV
+287 SNTNTARPGDQMTDV

-326 DPGVGWSM
+326 DPGAGWST
-334 GVASAYGGSTD
+334 GIASAYGGSTD

-400 GYMGGGSRSLD
+400 GYMGGGSRVLD